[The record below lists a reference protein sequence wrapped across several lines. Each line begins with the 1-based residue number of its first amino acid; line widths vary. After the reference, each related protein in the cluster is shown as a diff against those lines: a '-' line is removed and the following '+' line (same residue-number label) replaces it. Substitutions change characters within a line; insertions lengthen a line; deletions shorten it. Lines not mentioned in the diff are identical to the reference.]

1 MVEESGKGKRRR
13 NEPVM
18 GAYSYSSIQLEKHG
32 RCFYDGDQVINTELK
47 YCSNLDSC

>member
-18 GAYSYSSIQLEKHG
+18 GAYSYSSIQLE
-32 RCFYDGDQVINTELK
+32 NTEGAFMMEIR
-47 YCSNLDSC
+47 